1 MRPTEAVVD
10 LGAIARNIERLVA
23 YAAPAEVCAVTKADG
38 YGHGSVASAR
48 AALDAGA
55 SRIAVALVEE
65 GIELRRSG
73 IRAPILLLSEPRPGE
88 MFEVVEHD
96 LTPTVY
102 SSVGLAALV
111 AAAGSRP
118 LTAPVELH
126 LKLDTG
132 MNRVG
137 LRPASAFADADA
149 ADDVDYAVEAVR
161 AVADKPDLRLGG
173 VWTHLAVADELDRSE
188 TAEQLARFDR
198 LLEAVRPEFGEDV
211 VVHAANSA
219 GLLAHPAARYDMVR
233 VGIAS
238 YGIEPAAGIG
248 ASLGLE
254 PAMSLRTQLS
264 MVKPVFAGE
273 SISYGLRHTF
283 ATGTTVGTIPMG
295 YADGLRRD
303 AHRRGIEVLIGGKRR
318 PVVGVVTMDQAMV
331 DLGPDST
338 AAAGDEVVLIGEQG
352 DDRITA
358 HDIARQLDTIP
369 YEIVCDI
376 GRRVRR
382 RYL

>member
-10 LGAIARNIERLVA
+10 LGAISRNIDRLVA
-23 YAAPAEVCAVTKADG
+23 HAAPAMVCAVTKADG
-38 YGHGSVASAR
+38 YGHGSVACAR

-55 SRIAVALVEE
+55 SWIGVALVEE

-102 SSVGLAALV
+102 SPVGLAALV

-118 LTAPVELH
+118 LTGPVDLH

-137 LRPASAFADADA
+137 LRPNCPFTEA
-149 ADDVDYAVEAVR
+149 ADPGYALEVVR

-173 VWTHLAVADELDRSE
+173 VWTHLAVADEPSRDE

-198 LLEAVRPEFGEDV
+198 LLAALRPELADDV
-211 VVHAANSA
+211 IVHAANSA
-219 GLLAHPAARYDMVR
+219 GLLAHEAARHDMVR
-233 VGIAS
+233 VGIGT

-248 ASLGLE
+248 SALGLE

-283 ATGTTVGTIPMG
+283 PTDTIVGTIPMG

-303 AHRRGIEVLIGGKRR
+303 AHRCGIEVLVGGKRR
-318 PVVGVVTMDQAMV
+318 PIVGVVTMDQAMV
-331 DLGPDST
+331 DLGPDTT
-338 AAAGDEVVLIGEQG
+338 AESGDEVVLIGAQG
-352 DDRITA
+352 EDHITA

>member
-1 MRPTEAVVD
+1 MRPTEAIVD
-10 LGAIARNIERLVA
+10 LGAISRNIERFVA
-23 YAAPAEVCAVTKADG
+23 HAAPAKVCVVTKADG
-38 YGHGSVASAR
+38 YGHGSVACAR
-48 AALDAGA
+48 AGLEAGA
-55 SRIAVALVEE
+55 DRVAVALVEE

-88 MFEVVEHD
+88 MFEVVEHG

-102 SSVGLAALV
+102 SPDGLAALV
-111 AAAGSRP
+111 AAAGSRA
-118 LTAPVELH
+118 LTEPVEVH

-137 LRPASAFADADA
+137 LRPGVAFDDAGDA
-149 ADDVDYAVEAVR
+149 QYAIEVVHAIN
-161 AVADKPDLRLGG
+161 DKPDIRLGG
-173 VWTHLAVADELDRSE
+173 VWTHLAVADEIGNPE
-188 TAEQLARFDR
+188 TDQQLARFNR
-198 LLEAVRPEFGEDV
+198 LLDALRPDLGDDV
-211 VVHAANSA
+211 IIHAANSA
-219 GLLAHPAARYDMVR
+219 GMLAHEAARFDMVR
-233 VGIAS
+233 IGIGT
-238 YGIEPAAGIG
+238 YGIEPALGIG
-248 ASLGLE
+248 ADLGLE

-273 SISYGLRHTF
+273 RISYGLTHRFETD
-283 ATGTTVGTIPMG
+283 TRVGTVPMG

-303 AHRRGIEVLIGGKRR
+303 AHRASLQVLVGGAPRPIVGI
-318 PVVGVVTMDQAMV
+318 VTMDQAMV

-338 AAAGDEVVLIGEQG
+338 AVAGDEVVIIGEQG
-352 DDRITA
+352 DERITA
-358 HDIARQLDTIP
+358 HDIARRLDTIP

>member
-23 YAAPAEVCAVTKADG
+23 HAAPAKVCVVTKADG
-38 YGHGSVASAR
+38 YGHGSVACAR
-48 AALDAGA
+48 VALDAGA
-55 SRIAVALVEE
+55 SWIAVALVEE

-73 IRAPILLLSEPRPGE
+73 VRAPILLLSEPRPGE

-102 SSVGLAALV
+102 SPIGLAALV

-118 LTAPVELH
+118 LTDPIELH

-137 LRPASAFADADA
+137 LRPTVSFEDA
-149 ADDVDYAVEAVR
+149 AELGYALEVVR
-161 AVADKPDLRLGG
+161 AIADKPDIRLGG
-173 VWTHLAVADELDRSE
+173 VWTHLAVADELDRAE
-188 TAEQLARFDR
+188 TAAQLARFDR
-198 LLEAVRPEFGEDV
+198 LLSVLEPELDDDV
-211 VVHAANSA
+211 LIHVANSA
-219 GLLAHPAARYDMVR
+219 GLLAHESTRHDMVR
-233 VGIAS
+233 VGIS
-238 YGIEPAAGIG
+238 TYGIEPAAGIG
-248 ASLGLE
+248 AALGLE

-273 SISYGLRHTF
+273 ALSYGLRHTF
-283 ATGTTVGTIPMG
+283 PADTTVGTIPMG

-303 AHRRGIEVLIGGKRR
+303 AYRCGVEVLVGGTRR
-318 PVVGVVTMDQAMV
+318 PIIGVVTMDQAMV
-331 DLGPDST
+331 DLGAEST
-338 AAAGDEVVLIGEQG
+338 AVAGDEVVIIGDQG
-352 DDRITA
+352 DEHITA
-358 HDIARQLDTIP
+358 HDIARRLDTIP

>member
-23 YAAPAEVCAVTKADG
+23 HAAPAQVCAVTKADG
-38 YGHGSVASAR
+38 YGHGSVACAR
-48 AALDAGA
+48 VALDAGA
-55 SRIAVALVEE
+55 SCIAVALVEE

-102 SSVGLAALV
+102 SPLGLAALV

-118 LTAPVELH
+118 LTKPVDVH
-126 LKLDTG
+126 LKVDTG

-137 LRPASAFADADA
+137 LRPAGAFE
-149 ADDVDYAVEAVR
+149 DVHDGAYALEVVR
-161 AVADKPDLRLGG
+161 AIADKPGIHLAGI
-173 VWTHLAVADELDRSE
+173 WTHLAVADEPDRPE
-188 TAEQLARFDR
+188 TAQQLQRFR
-198 LLEAVRPEFGEDV
+198 ALLDV
-211 VVHAANSA
+211 LKDELGDDVLIHAANSA
-219 GLLAHPAARYDMVR
+219 GLLAHDDAHFDLVR
-233 VGIAS
+233 VGIS
-238 YGIEPAAGIG
+238 TYGIEPRRNIG
-248 ASLGLE
+248 TSLGLE

-264 MVKPVFAGE
+264 MVKPVFPGE
-273 SISYGLRHTF
+273 AISYGLKHAFDAETV
-283 ATGTTVGTIPMG
+283 VGTFPMG

-303 AHRRGIEVLIGGKRR
+303 SYKRGAQVLIDGVHR
-318 PVVGVVTMDQAMV
+318 PIIGVVTMDQAMV
-331 DLGPDST
+331 DLGADSR
-338 AAAGDEVVLIGEQG
+338 AQPGDEIVIIGSQG
-352 DDRITA
+352 DEQITV
-358 HDIARQLDTIP
+358 HDIADRLDTIP

>member
-10 LGAIARNIERLVA
+10 LGAIARNVERLVA
-23 YAAPAEVCAVTKADG
+23 HAAPAMVCAVTKADG
-38 YGHGSVASAR
+38 YGHGSVACAR
-48 AALDAGA
+48 VALDAGA
-55 SRIAVALVEE
+55 SWVAVALVEE

-102 SSVGLAALV
+102 SPIGLAALV
-111 AAAGSRP
+111 AAAGSRA
-118 LTAPVELH
+118 LTRPVELH

-137 LRPASAFADADA
+137 LRPTVAFDDA
-149 ADDVDYAVEAVR
+149 ADLDYALEVVR
-161 AVADKPDLRLGG
+161 AIADKPDIRLGG
-173 VWTHLAVADELDRSE
+173 VWTHLAVADELDRTE
-188 TAEQLARFDR
+188 TAAQLDRFDR
-198 LLEAVRPEFGEDV
+198 LLAVLEPELDDDV
-211 VVHAANSA
+211 IIHAANSA
-219 GLLAHPAARYDMVR
+219 GLLAHDPARHDMVR
-233 VGIAS
+233 VGIS
-238 YGIEPAAGIG
+238 TYGIEPAAGIG
-248 ASLGLE
+248 AELGLE

-273 SISYGLRHTF
+273 GISYGLRHTF
-283 ATGTTVGTIPMG
+283 ATDTTVGTIPMG

-303 AHRRGIEVLIGGKRR
+303 AYRSGVEVLVGGKRR
-318 PVVGVVTMDQAMV
+318 PIIGVVTMDQAMV
-331 DLGPDST
+331 DLGADST
-338 AAAGDEVVLIGEQG
+338 AVAGDEVVIIGAQADEQ
-352 DDRITA
+352 ITA